1 MKNRISLVIIPLFAI
16 MILLGACAGRTAPS
30 AENPLNPAA
39 VSTPDP
45 WSQAIAD
52 AQAELE
58 GANLDAHFAYYQ
70 ETAGKIDAYLGQL
83 EKVRPAL
90 KAIDTLKET
99 DIPVLGNAWQLL
111 VRALDKAYLGAGVA
125 LEQVD
130 ERLGDLLE
138 THERLQQ
145 LDQLNATQTAVE
157 QFQAD
162 PTQQTL
168 QAMGEEMAKAD
179 FILTGV
185 DKDAASLQDKV
196 DGLLDAVGKTQSGLA
211 LIGGVAPPL
220 QDVVKQVQQF
230 IDGIAN
236 PLQELSDTLG
246 TLRKQIAEDRD
257 TFWRIRNIIDK
268 TENQPQSFL
277 HLTDLLPT

>member
-16 MILLGACAGRTAPS
+16 MILLGACAGQTAPF
-30 AENPLNPAA
+30 ARNPLNPAA
-39 VSTPDP
+39 ASTPDP
-45 WSQAIAD
+45 WYQAIAD
-52 AQAELE
+52 VQAELE

-70 ETAGKIDAYLGQL
+70 ETAGKTDAYLGQL

-90 KAIDTLKET
+90 NAIDTLKET
-99 DIPVLGNAWQLL
+99 DIPVLGNAWQML
-111 VRALDKAYLGAGVA
+111 VRA

-157 QFQAD
+157 QFQTD

-196 DGLLDAVGKTQSGLA
+196 DGLLEAVGKTQSGLA
-211 LIGGVAPPL
+211 LIGGIAPPL

-230 IDGIAN
+230 ISPIPCKNCRTRWAPCASRSPRTATLSGASGTSSTRWRTSPN
-236 PLQELSDTLG
+236 PSC
-246 TLRKQIAEDRD
+246 
-257 TFWRIRNIIDK
+257 IR
-268 TENQPQSFL
+268 
-277 HLTDLLPT
+277 